1 MRNEGGWKRA
11 GQRRYSQHKTEPR
24 GMQRRFVRSN
34 TRSGSTVGIMDFVNR
49 FAGVSTATRPA
60 AKLFDFSS
68 LSPAVQQHLQQV
80 RGAGAAREG
89 RESWLRAAGGGRK
102 APGRSLSSNCLF
114 VEGLA
119 DGSAPEAYCTSLH
132 PQVARKLA
140 RRPGMH
146 AAACPLP
153 SYHNRLARV
162 PPLCTAHRSSNKLEV
177 TNLEPPRSTALPPCR
192 SM

>member
-24 GMQRRFVRSN
+24 GMQRRFARSN
-34 TRSGSTVGIMDFVNR
+34 TRSGSTVGIMDFLNR

-80 RGAGAAREG
+80 RGGGAARER

-132 PQVARKLA
+132 PQLQGSLHAPRHACSRLPPS
-140 RRPGMH
+140 RLPQPTRTRP
-146 AAACPLP
+146 ASL
-153 SYHNRLARV
+153 YR
-162 PPLCTAHRSSNKLEV
+162 PPLLEQ
-177 TNLEPPRSTALPPCR
+177 TRK
-192 SM
+192 